1 MRARGCLVWVMLV
14 AGRGLV
20 SLQAEGNSR
29 IVVRGRVMCRDAAG
43 TRGRSCSPGRVGIR
57 RADSHLDAFRPAD
70 PATAILADLRLRD
83 REFHIPVLHHED
95 DRLESMSVR
104 VIREGQI
111 YDVSHVREVCR
122 ITSPVSGVCPWCH
135 REVTLEETPVSS

>member
-1 MRARGCLVWVMLV
+1 M
-14 AGRGLV
+14 
-20 SLQAEGNSR
+20 
-29 IVVRGRVMCRDAAG
+29 
-43 TRGRSCSPGRVGIR
+43 PRVGDAR
-57 RADSHLDAFRPAD
+57 RRKGSGFSSGRRELSDRPAD

-104 VIREGQI
+104 GIREGQI